1 MLSIFP
7 QLPPTP
13 ITWRKVLE
21 LRTYFHSSF
30 AALSG
35 APYPSLPLACAN
47 FTLACNYSHVPELSL
62 FPFFVLYSFFYFS
75 PLFKLPCSR
84 QAAYLSALPLSRVVS
99 QRQGEKKKAEGERLA
114 KIKGTG
120 LLPEAEWLLTAIYLA
135 FAPHTQWA
143 WWNKRTDRDK
153 YTQHAASTTMTS
165 QTVQK
170 AAPLDKHMALFC
182 LVEHFVAAHL
192 TSLPLTRRQLQYAY
206 ELMPISSGKKK
217 RHI

>member
-1 MLSIFP
+1 MYQSCHF
-7 QLPPTP
+7 
-13 ITWRKVLE
+13 
-21 LRTYFHSSF
+21 
-30 AALSG
+30 
-35 APYPSLPLACAN
+35 
-47 FTLACNYSHVPELSL
+47 SL
-62 FPFFVLYSFFYFS
+62 FLSCIPSFIF
-75 PLFKLPCSR
+75 LVCLNLPCSR

-206 ELMPISSGKKK
+206 ELIPISSCKKK
-217 RHI
+217 KERHLTDRCLNHSSEHAHHQQCCFWRELQSIL

>member
-1 MLSIFP
+1 MYQSCHF
-7 QLPPTP
+7 
-13 ITWRKVLE
+13 
-21 LRTYFHSSF
+21 
-30 AALSG
+30 
-35 APYPSLPLACAN
+35 
-47 FTLACNYSHVPELSL
+47 SL
-62 FPFFVLYSFFYFS
+62 FLSCIPSFIF
-75 PLFKLPCSR
+75 LVCLNLPCSR

-99 QRQGEKKKAEGERLA
+99 QRQGEKKKKAEGERLA

-217 RHI
+217 RYI